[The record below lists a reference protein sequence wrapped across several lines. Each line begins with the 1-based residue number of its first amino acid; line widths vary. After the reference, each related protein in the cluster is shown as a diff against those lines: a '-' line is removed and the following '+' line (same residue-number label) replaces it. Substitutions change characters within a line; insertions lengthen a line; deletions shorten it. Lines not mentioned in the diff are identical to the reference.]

1 MIYIFYIVLAYN
13 YFLLA
18 YSISIGT
25 IYLLLNILSFKRIL
39 QYKQKMVYIDLKKIF
54 KFQNYKSISVIVP
67 AFNEENTIVDSI
79 MSLLQL
85 EYPDFQLV
93 IVNDGSTDKTLE
105 KIFNNFSIRQVSF
118 IPFYKLPSKQ
128 IKAVYMSH
136 EYPFLVVV
144 DKING
149 GKADAINAGINIAK
163 NPLITVIDADSI
175 LERDCLLKIVRPFME
190 NENIIAVGGTIRV
203 ANGCK
208 INHGN
213 MVKIGLANSWLARF
227 QTVEYLRAFLFGRN
241 GFDVLNSVMII
252 SGAFSCFSRDAL
264 INIGGY
270 REGSIGEDMEIILR
284 MHSVFRKDKPETKIT
299 FIPDPVC
306 WTEVPERLK
315 ILRSQRIRWQKG
327 TIDSL
332 RLHMKLL
339 FNPKYGALGLI
350 GFPYYVF
357 FEMIGPLIEITGYF
371 VFFFSFIFN
380 VVSTPFAFAFL
391 SAVILYGI
399 VLSILSV
406 ILEEI
411 SFKKYPRLKDLF
423 VLFGAALFEN
433 FGYRQL
439 VTWWRFKA
447 TIDYIA
453 GNRAWGKMEKKG
465 FNLHTDGQK
474 EKL

>member
-1 MIYIFYIVLAYN
+1 MTIIDFIIVGYN
-13 YFLLA
+13 YLLLA
-18 YSISIGT
+18 YSFAIGS

-39 QYKQKMVYIDLKKIF
+39 QYKQKMAYIDLKKIF
-54 KFQNYKSISVIVP
+54 KFQNYKPISIIVP
-67 AFNEENTIVDSI
+67 AYNEENTIVDSI
-79 MSLLQL
+79 KSLLQL

-93 IVNDGSTDKTLE
+93 IVNDGSTDQTLE
-105 KIFNNFSIRQVSF
+105 KIFGNFSIRQVSF
-118 IPFYKLPSKQ
+118 IPFYELKSNP
-128 IKAVYMSH
+128 IRAVYMSH
-136 EYPFLVVV
+136 EYPSLVVI
-144 DKING
+144 DKVNG

-203 ANGCK
+203 ANGCE

-213 MVKIGLANSWLARF
+213 MVKVGIADSWLARF

-270 REGSIGEDMEIILR
+270 REGSIGEDMEIIIR
-284 MHSVFRKDKPETKIT
+284 MHSVFRKKNPKTKIT

-306 WTEVPERLK
+306 WTEAPERLK

-339 FNPKYGALGLI
+339 FNPAYGALGFI
-350 GFPYYVF
+350 GFPYYAF
-357 FEMIGPLIEITGYF
+357 FEMIGPIIEMTGYMIF
-371 VFFFSFIFN
+371 LIAFFLNI
-380 VVSTPFAFAFL
+380 VSTSFAFAIL
-391 SAVILYGI
+391 SAVLLYGI

-406 ILEEI
+406 ILEEL
-411 SFKKYPRLKDLF
+411 SFKKYPTLKDLF
-423 VLFGAALFEN
+423 ILFGAAFFEN
-433 FGYRQL
+433 FGYRQIIA
-439 VTWWRFKA
+439 WWRFKA

-453 GNRAWGKMEKKG
+453 GNRGWGKMEKKG
-465 FNLHTDGQK
+465 FSSQPNDQK
-474 EKL
+474 TN

>member
-1 MIYIFYIVLAYN
+1 MNFVDYIIVLYN
-13 YFLLA
+13 YLLLA
-18 YSISIGT
+18 YSLSIGT
-25 IYLLLNILSFKRIL
+25 IYLLLNALSFVRIA
-39 QYKQKMVYIDLKKIF
+39 QYKQKMTYTDLKKIF
-54 KFQNYKSISVIVP
+54 KLQNYKPISIIVP
-67 AFNEENTIVDSI
+67 AYNEENTIVDSI
-79 MSLLQL
+79 KSLLQL

-105 KIFNNFSIRQVSF
+105 KIFTNFSIRQVSF
-118 IPFYKLPSKQ
+118 IPFYELHSKP
-128 IKAVYMSH
+128 IRTVYMSH
-136 EYPFLVVV
+136 EYPSLVVV

-203 ANGCK
+203 ANGCE
-208 INHGN
+208 IIHGN
-213 MVKIGLANSWLARF
+213 MVNIGIAKSWLARF

-270 REGSIGEDMEIILR
+270 REGSIGEDMEIIVR
-284 MHSVFRKDKPETKIT
+284 MHDVFRKVNPKSKIT

-306 WTEVPERLK
+306 WTEAPERLK

-332 RLHMKLL
+332 RLHMKIL

-350 GFPYYVF
+350 GFPYYVL
-357 FEMIGPLIEITGYF
+357 FEMIGPIIEITGYF
-371 VFFFSFIFN
+371 VFFFAFILNLLSTSFAI
-380 VVSTPFAFAFL
+380 AFL

-406 ILEEI
+406 VLEEL
-411 SFKKYPRLKDLF
+411 SFKRYPRLSDLF
-423 VLFGAALFEN
+423 ILFAAALFEN
-433 FGYRQL
+433 FGYRQII
-439 VTWWRFKA
+439 TWWRFKA
-447 TIDYIA
+447 TIEYMFGDR
-453 GNRAWGKMEKKG
+453 GWGKMEKKG
-465 FNLHTDGQK
+465 FGVRTE
-474 EKL
+474 EKK